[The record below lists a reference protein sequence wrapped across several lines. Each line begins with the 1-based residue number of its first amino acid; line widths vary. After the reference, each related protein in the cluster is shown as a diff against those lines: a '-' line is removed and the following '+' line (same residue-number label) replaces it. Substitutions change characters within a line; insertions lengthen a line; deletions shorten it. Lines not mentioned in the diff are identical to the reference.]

1 MKTTKKNMQDVQ
13 INIKATKYA
22 RCMRRHASD
31 LAWRPIIKGDNI
43 GDDIV
48 VVIGDNVEDDVQLEV
63 ADAIIHDW

>member
-1 MKTTKKNMQDVQ
+1 MKTTKTNMQEIW

-43 GDDIV
+43 GDIV

>member
-1 MKTTKKNMQDVQ
+1 M
-13 INIKATKYA
+13 NIKATKYA

-48 VVIGDNVEDDVQLEV
+48 VVIGDNVELEV
-63 ADAIIHDW
+63 ADAIIHDKW

>member
-1 MKTTKKNMQDVQ
+1 M
-13 INIKATKYA
+13 NIKASKYA

-63 ADAIIHDW
+63 ADAVIHDRW

>member
-1 MKTTKKNMQDVQ
+1 M
-13 INIKATKYA
+13 NIKATKYA

-48 VVIGDNVEDDVQLEV
+48 VVIGEDDVQLDV
-63 ADAIIHDW
+63 ADAIIHDRW